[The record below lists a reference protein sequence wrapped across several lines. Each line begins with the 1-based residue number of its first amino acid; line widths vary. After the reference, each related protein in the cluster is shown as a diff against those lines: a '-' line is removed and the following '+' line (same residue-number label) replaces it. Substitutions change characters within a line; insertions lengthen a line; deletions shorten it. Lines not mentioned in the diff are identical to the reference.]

1 MSFQLPHILLS
12 VLAGGSMGHG
22 GVDSPVWQWESSFGG
37 RWSRTSRP
45 PEAGAGTH
53 SKHCSLVASDVAPS
67 CCQTVLCGQIGG
79 AVFDEKSR
87 DPG

>member
-1 MSFQLPHILLS
+1 MEGWTAQYGSGRA
-12 VLAGGSMGHG
+12 VLGG
-22 GVDSPVWQWESSFGG
+22 
-37 RWSRTSRP
+37 RTSRP
-45 PEAGAGTH
+45 LEAGAGTH

-79 AVFDEKSR
+79 AVFDEKSW